1 MNFIEERQLK
11 ITFDNKEEVTCYP
24 GTLVKNI
31 IKKHKAYNPEN
42 SYIAALV
49 NNRVVSITYP
59 LDTDSD
65 LKILTIADS
74 HGWRVY
80 RNSIAFLL
88 SKAANECYP
97 NNDLGIKHS
106 LGEGFYCSFDGIDK
120 KELPEALEKLEIC
133 MRKYVE
139 AKLPITRHKVQFTD
153 ALYHF
158 AARGRE
164 DKCNLLRFQNNPKIA
179 VYHCDGFVDLA
190 HGALADNTKDLPY
203 FKLIQYDS
211 GFVLQFPDKSL
222 PIQFSEFKKQKA
234 LFNIFKTYKK
244 WGNTIGVRTVGDLNE
259 MIVRGEF
266 RKMVEIEEAFQEKKL
281 AEIADDIH
289 SRKDCLKWVLIAGP
303 SSSGKTTFAHR
314 LSTQIKV
321 NGITPVIISVDNYFV
336 EREKT
341 PVDENGR
348 YDFENLETIDLPL
361 LYEHLERLDKGE
373 EIEMPTFDF
382 VEGKKKWL
390 GNKIRLKDN
399 EIAVIEGIHS
409 LNPAMT
415 KVLSSERKYKIYIN
429 ALTQLNLDQNN
440 RISTTDC
447 RLIRR
452 VIRDHRTRGARALAT
467 MQMWQS
473 VRNGEKRWIF
483 PFQGLA
489 DSAFSSALNYE
500 LFVLKPLVEPLFAE
514 IKQWHDPYPD
524 ARRIQE
530 FLENFVPA
538 PSNDVPRRSLLRE
551 FIGGGILG

>member
-1 MNFIEERQLK
+1 MNLVEDRQLK
-11 ITFDNKEEVTCYP
+11 ITFDNKEEVTCYQ

-31 IKKHKAYNPEN
+31 IKKHKAYNPEHC
-42 SYIAALV
+42 YVAALV
-49 NNRVVSITYP
+49 NNRVVSMTYP

-65 LKILTIADS
+65 LTMLTIADS

-80 RNSIAFLL
+80 RNSISFLL
-88 SKAANECYP
+88 SKAAHECYP
-97 NNDLGIKHS
+97 NNNLGINHS

-120 KELPEALEKLEIC
+120 KELPEVLEKIEIC
-133 MRKYVE
+133 MRKDIE
-139 AKLPITRHKVQFTD
+139 SKLPIVRHKVQFTD

-158 AARGRE
+158 AAKYRE

-179 VYHCDGFVDLA
+179 IYHCDNFSDLA
-190 HGALADNTKDLPY
+190 HGALVDNTKDLQH
-203 FKLIQYDS
+203 FKLIHYDS
-211 GFVLQFPDKSL
+211 GFVLQFPDKGF
-222 PIQFSEFKKQKA
+222 PIKFSEFKKQKA

-259 MIVRGEF
+259 LIIRGEF
-266 RKMVEIEEAFQEKKL
+266 RKIVEIEESFQEKKL

-289 SRKDCLKWVLIAGP
+289 KRKDDLKWVLIAGP

-314 LSTQIKV
+314 LSTQMKV
-321 NGITPVIISVDNYFV
+321 NGINPVIISVDNYFV

-341 PVDENGR
+341 PRSANGE
-348 YDFENLETIDLPL
+348 YDFENIETIDLAL
-361 LYEHLERLDKGE
+361 LYEHLEKLDKGE

-382 VEGKKKWL
+382 KEGKKKWL
-390 GNKIRLKDN
+390 GNKIKLKRNDM
-399 EIAVIEGIHS
+399 AVIEGIHS
-409 LNPAMT
+409 LNPMMT
-415 KVLSSERKYKIYIN
+415 KVLSQERKYKIYIN
-429 ALTQLNLDQNN
+429 ALTQLNLDYNT

-452 VIRDHRTRGARALAT
+452 VIRDHRTRGNRALAT
-467 MQMWQS
+467 MMMWPS

-514 IKQWHDPYPD
+514 IKQWNEPYSD

-530 FLENFVPA
+530 FLSNFVSA
-538 PSNDVPRRSLLRE
+538 SSGDVPRRSILRE

>member
-1 MNFIEERQLK
+1 MNLVEERQLK

-24 GTLVKNI
+24 GTIVKNI
-31 IKKHKAYNPEN
+31 IKKHKAYNPEH

-49 NNRVVSITYP
+49 NNRVVSLTYP

-65 LKILTIADS
+65 LSILTIADS

-80 RNSIAFLL
+80 RNSVAFLL
-88 SKAANECYP
+88 SKAAYECYP
-97 NNDLGIKHS
+97 DNNLGINHS

-120 KELPEALEKLEIC
+120 KTLPEVLEKIEIN
-133 MRKYVE
+133 MRKDIE
-139 AKLPITRHKVQFTD
+139 SKFPIVRHKVQFVD

-158 AARGRE
+158 AAKGRE
-164 DKCNLLRFQNNPKIA
+164 DKCNLLKFQNNPKIA
-179 VYHCDGFVDLA
+179 IYHCDNFTDLA
-190 HGALADNTKDLPY
+190 HGALADNTKDLQH

-222 PIQFSEFKKQKA
+222 PIKFSEFKKQKA

-244 WGNTIGVRTVGDLNE
+244 WGNTIGVRTVGDLNDL
-259 MIVRGEF
+259 ILRGEF
-266 RKMVEIEEAFQEKKL
+266 RKIVEIEESFQEKKL
-281 AEIADDIH
+281 AEISDDIH
-289 SRKDCLKWVLIAGP
+289 KRKDDLKWVLIAGP
-303 SSSGKTTFAHR
+303 SSSGKTTFAYR
-314 LSTQIKV
+314 LSTQMKV
-321 NGITPVIISVDNYFV
+321 NGINPVIISVDNYFV

-341 PVDENGR
+341 PKDAKGN
-348 YDFENLETIDLPL
+348 YDFENIETIDLAL

-382 VEGKKKWL
+382 KEGKKKWL
-390 GNKIRLKDN
+390 GNKVKLGRHDM
-399 EIAVIEGIHS
+399 AVIEGIHS
-409 LNPAMT
+409 LNPMMT
-415 KVLSSERKYKIYIN
+415 KVLPQERKYKIYIN
-429 ALTQLNLDQNN
+429 ALTQLNLDHNN

-452 VIRDHRTRGARALAT
+452 VIRDHRTRGNRALAT
-467 MQMWQS
+467 MMMWPS
-473 VRNGEKRWIF
+473 VRSGEKRWIF

-489 DSAFSSALNYE
+489 DSAFSSAMNYE

-514 IKQWHDPYPD
+514 IKQWDEPYPD

-530 FLENFVPA
+530 FLSNFVAA
-538 PSNDVPRRSLLRE
+538 PSGDVPRRSLLRE